1 MPYINFLKKH
11 KTHHIIEKMLNAS
24 IFLSL
29 LNKNE
34 GEITIFV
41 LQLQIKLENNIVIT
55 L

>member
-1 MPYINFLKKH
+1 
-11 KTHHIIEKMLNAS
+11 MLNAS

-29 LNKNE
+29 LTKNE
-34 GEITIFV
+34 RKITIFA